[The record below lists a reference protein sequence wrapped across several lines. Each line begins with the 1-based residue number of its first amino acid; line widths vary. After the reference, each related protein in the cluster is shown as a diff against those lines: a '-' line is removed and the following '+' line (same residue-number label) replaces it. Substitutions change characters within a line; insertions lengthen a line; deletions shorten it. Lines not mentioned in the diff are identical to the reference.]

1 MTSKSFFFFFLIF
14 FICTFSA
21 AEPCGNH
28 RFHEGKTFASC
39 TDLPSLNC
47 SLHWNFRSSSQT
59 VDIAFRQSSVDQNP
73 RWISWAINPHS
84 KGMVGSQALVSFQ
97 RDDGTMMA
105 YTSPITSYATQL
117 QQGDLSF
124 PVNGVSSIV
133 DGNEM
138 IIFATLTLPANATTV
153 NHLWQQGP
161 LVDNVP
167 GIHRLSG
174 PNMASTGTLDFLS
187 GKIVVHKTSNRW
199 KILHGVL
206 CILGYCLL
214 MPTGALIARHGKQG
228 VGTTWFKAH
237 VYIQCAAYLMGLGG
251 GIVGVLLWLG
261 VGGNGVR
268 IRGESHEYI
277 GITLLCLGG
286 IQGIIGYFR
295 PHKEDKKRVYF
306 KIFHYTV
313 GYGTIGLSIV
323 NALLGFHI
331 VHLGIKTWPQLLF
344 VVVISLLG
352 TCALI
357 LEVLSCWNRTK
368 SAMITEQHRIAALE
382 KN

>member
-1 MTSKSFFFFFLIF
+1 MFF
-14 FICTFSA
+14 CTFSA

-28 RFHEGKTFASC
+28 RFHGGKTFASC

-47 SLHWNFRSSSQT
+47 SLHWNFHSSSQT

-84 KGMVGSQALVSFQ
+84 KGMVGSQALVAFQ

-124 PVNGVSSIV
+124 PVDRVSSIV

-138 IIFATLTLPANATTV
+138 IIFATLMLPAANATTV

-161 LVDNVP
+161 LVGNVP
-167 GIHRLSG
+167 RMHRLSG

-187 GKIVVHKTSNRW
+187 GKVVVHKTSSRW

-206 CILGYCLL
+206 CILGYCIL
-214 MPTGALIARHGKQG
+214 MPIGALIARHGKQG
-228 VGTTWFKAH
+228 AGTTWFKLH
-237 VYIQCAAYLMGLGG
+237 VYTQCTAYSMGLGG
-251 GIVGVLLWLG
+251 GIVGILLWHG
-261 VGGNGVR
+261 VGANGVKTC
-268 IRGESHEYI
+268 GASHQYI
-277 GITLLCLGG
+277 GIALLCLGFF
-286 IQGIIGYFR
+286 QGIIGRFR

-306 KIFHYTV
+306 KIFHFTM

-323 NALLGFHI
+323 NALLGFHM
-331 VHLGIKTWPQLLF
+331 VHLGIKAWPQLTF
-344 VVVISLLG
+344 IVVMSLLG

-357 LEVLSCWNRTK
+357 LEGFSWWKWSK
-368 SAMITEQHRIAALE
+368 SAIITEGALE
-382 KN
+382 EI